1 MGSIVLFDGECHF
14 CNKSVQFII
23 KRDPTEIFSFASLNG
38 ATGEKLKEQYDIPA
52 SSDSFILIENGRMY
66 DESTA
71 GLRVAKQ
78 LRGLWKLLYVGIII
92 PKPIRNAVYRV
103 IARNRLKWF
112 GKDGACPIPTPEM
125 RKRML
130 DE

>member
-1 MGSIVLFDGECHF
+1 MGAIVLFDGDCHF
-14 CNKSVQFII
+14 CNRSVQFII
-23 KRDPTEIFSFASLNG
+23 KRDPKVIFSFASLDG
-38 ATGEKLKEQYDIPA
+38 KVGKELQEKYEIPS
-52 SSDSFILIENGRMY
+52 SSDSFILIENGQMY

-78 LRGLWKLLYVGIII
+78 LRGLWKFLYIGIVI
-92 PKPIRNAVYRV
+92 PKPIRDAVYRV
-103 IARNRLKWF
+103 IANNRMRWF
-112 GKDGACPIPTPEM
+112 GKEGACPIPTPDM